1 MEPLR
6 KSGPIP
12 TKAEIDAWAAAQLA
26 AYDRDGY
33 PDGTKAD
40 TIAPWTPEQ
49 LAARRRSAKVREE
62 GRTVSFVEIAAQLD
76 ARPSFA
82 DQNAVTGRLK
92 AIPGPLVIT
101 DIGRQ
106 RSNLRS
112 YYRALVDVT
121 ADRDAIGKE
130 TVWEVGR
137 PGFWDAL
144 RPHLERQGAAD
155 VYADLMN
162 LRPTHE
168 RPAEPPRQ
176 TDARTA

>member
-1 MEPLR
+1 MPL
-6 KSGPIP
+6 SPE
-12 TKAEIDAWAAAQLA
+12 AADAWMAEQMARYERGEL
-26 AYDRDGY
+26 

-49 LAARRRSAKVREE
+49 LAARRHSTKVKEE
-62 GRTVSFVEIAAQLD
+62 GRTVSFVEVAAQLD
-76 ARPSFA
+76 ACSSPDARISFA
-82 DQNAVTGRLK
+82 NQKAVTGQYK

-121 ADRDAIGKE
+121 ADRDAMGRE
-130 TVWEVGR
+130 TVWQVGR

-144 RPHLERQGAAD
+144 RPHLERQKAAEI
-155 VYADLMN
+155 YADLMN